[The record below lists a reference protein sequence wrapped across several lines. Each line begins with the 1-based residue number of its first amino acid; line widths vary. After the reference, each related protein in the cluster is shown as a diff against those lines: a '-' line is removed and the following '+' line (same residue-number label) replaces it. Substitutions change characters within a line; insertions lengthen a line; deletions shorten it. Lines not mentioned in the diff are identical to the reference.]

1 MFSSTAYEAFYTIIG
16 LHFHEASIQI
26 ITSQAVLA
34 GILAL
39 TFGAA
44 FFFAVWGYFKKY
56 LPGSLGG
63 GRGANLATFVKLIA
77 SFLLGV
83 SLLKVGSFG
92 EVKDYKR
99 VSWHH
104 NDYIET
110 KIPNLQETYKVSFV
124 FDLMTQSA
132 EELAK
137 FFSMVVDKLFE
148 RTNSELH
155 APSSF
160 YKAIMYAGSVSI
172 EEPALRSLID
182 LYSVQCFDKVIPQI
196 ENAKK
201 MDKIS
206 EFFRPSH
213 GTVDQAL
220 KGIVITTSK
229 GTKVT
234 CYDLKEKVGLELHN
248 HSRKIQ
254 GKLALY
260 ESNISLKINRNL
272 LNEMTS
278 SSLNNY
284 FNEKAETYW
293 FNIQKGAEI
302 PSGGFAKFLLGWKR
316 FWSWDGF
323 LSFLGNEHLEGAS
336 LTADRALQFNEYLK
350 RAPHLKGM
358 VKLFLI
364 AMFPW
369 LIFFIFAGKW
379 HIIIAWWAVYASVLL
394 WTPLWALL
402 YHLMSSIALSTDV
415 MASFGRLN
423 DGVSLYSSQLI
434 TNKIYQFYAI
444 YSWLQIIVGPLPTV
458 FLAWGMFTGV
468 LRDSEQESSPE
479 GISTVASVA
488 GATVT
493 GGASAGVTAGASAG
507 IKTAASKTGYRPKG
521 LPSKDS

>member
-1 MFSSTAYEAFYTIIG
+1 
-16 LHFHEASIQI
+16 
-26 ITSQAVLA
+26 
-34 GILAL
+34 
-39 TFGAA
+39 
-44 FFFAVWGYFKKY
+44 
-56 LPGSLGG
+56 
-63 GRGANLATFVKLIA
+63 
-77 SFLLGV
+77 
-83 SLLKVGSFG
+83 
-92 EVKDYKR
+92 
-99 VSWHH
+99 
-104 NDYIET
+104 
-110 KIPNLQETYKVSFV
+110 
-124 FDLMTQSA
+124 
-132 EELAK
+132 
-137 FFSMVVDKLFE
+137 
-148 RTNSELH
+148 
-155 APSSF
+155 
-160 YKAIMYAGSVSI
+160 
-172 EEPALRSLID
+172 
-182 LYSVQCFDKVIPQI
+182 
-196 ENAKK
+196 
-201 MDKIS
+201 
-206 EFFRPSH
+206 
-213 GTVDQAL
+213 
-220 KGIVITTSK
+220 
-229 GTKVT
+229 
-234 CYDLKEKVGLELHN
+234 
-248 HSRKIQ
+248 
-254 GKLALY
+254 
-260 ESNISLKINRNL
+260 
-272 LNEMTS
+272 
-278 SSLNNY
+278 
-284 FNEKAETYW
+284 
-293 FNIQKGAEI
+293 
-302 PSGGFAKFLLGWKR
+302 
-316 FWSWDGF
+316 
-323 LSFLGNEHLEGAS
+323 EGAS